1 MKTKMKKRLA
11 IAVLLMLAVGAA
23 AQTYNA
29 GGAREDI
36 RRNPF
41 LAGSNYTSYDNAY
54 PSFDHTMT
62 PAPEGYTPYYIS
74 TYVRHGSRWLI
85 SPKDYT
91 RPILYLEM
99 ADREGRLTKQGKQLL
114 SELHELLRL
123 SPNDKLG
130 VLTDVGF
137 EQHNGI
143 ANRMCDRFPEVFD
156 KKARVHARS
165 SHVPRCVKS
174 MAEEVEVIERRAR
187 IMVIQE
193 SGRPEWQEALAHTSL
208 QPEIREAQEPRKQL
222 IKEFDKQYIHP
233 ERFIKTLM
241 TKEKSKGGKNKK
253 AKTLPSEETEVSS
266 EAERDFMW
274 WVFELA
280 TNMQSHHFDIDL
292 LKYFTNDE
300 LYDLWKNKNIGWY
313 LKDGPA
319 PQTGSI
325 AQWRQKWILED
336 ILHAADTL
344 VDDRKF
350 HGATLRFGHESC
362 LMPLVSLME
371 VGTLNAAVENLDTL
385 DHVWRN
391 YEIYPMAGNI
401 QLVFYRS
408 DKDEEILVKAL
419 LNEREMPLPGTP
431 VTGPYY
437 RWSEI
442 RTYWKQKLD
451 EH

>member
-1 MKTKMKKRLA
+1 MTNSCKYFVLFG
-11 IAVLLMLAVGAA
+11 LLMLAVGTT

-29 GGAREDI
+29 NGAREDI

-41 LAGSNYTSYDNAY
+41 LAGSNYTSYDKAY

-62 PAPEGYTPYYIS
+62 PAPEGYTPFYIS

-91 RPILYLEM
+91 RPILFLEN
-99 ADREGRLTKQGKQLL
+99 ANKEKRLTRQGKQLL
-114 SELHELLRL
+114 NDLHQLLQL
-123 SPNDKLG
+123 APNDKLG

-143 ANRMCDRFPEVFD
+143 ATRMCDRFPEIFD
-156 KKARVHARS
+156 KKAQVHARS
-165 SHVPRCVKS
+165 SHVARCVKS

-193 SGRPEWQEALAHTSL
+193 SGRPDWQETLAHTSL
-208 QPEIREAQEPRKQL
+208 QPEIREAQEPRKAL
-222 IKEFDKQYIHP
+222 ILEFDKQYIHP
-233 ERFIKTLM
+233 ERLM
-241 TKEKSKGGKNKK
+241 KALFKK
-253 AKTLPSEETEVSS
+253 PGEEDID
-266 EAERDFMW
+266 AQRDFMRD
-274 WVFELA
+274 VFELA

-313 LKDGPA
+313 MKDGPA

-336 ILHAADTL
+336 ILIAADTL
-344 VDDRKF
+344 VDNRKF
-350 HGATLRFGHESC
+350 HGASLRFGHESC

-401 QLVFYRS
+401 QLVFYRAGKG
-408 DKDEEILVKAL
+408 DDILVKAL

-437 RWSEI
+437 RWEEI
-442 RTYWKQKLD
+442 RNYWKQKLD

>member
-1 MKTKMKKRLA
+1 MTNSCKYFVLFG
-11 IAVLLMLAVGAA
+11 LLMLAVGTT

-29 GGAREDI
+29 NGAREDI

-41 LAGSNYTSYDNAY
+41 LAGSNYTSYDKAY

-62 PAPEGYTPYYIS
+62 PAPEGYTPFYIS

-91 RPILYLEM
+91 RPILFLEN
-99 ADREGRLTKQGKQLL
+99 ANKEKRLTKQGKQLL
-114 SELHELLRL
+114 NELRQLLQL
-123 SPNDKLG
+123 APNDKLG

-143 ANRMCDRFPEVFD
+143 ATRMCDRFPEIFD
-156 KKARVHARS
+156 KKAQVHARS
-165 SHVPRCVKS
+165 SHVARCVKS

-193 SGRPEWQEALAHTSL
+193 SGRPDWQETLAHTSL
-208 QPEIREAQEPRKQL
+208 QPEIREAQEPRKTL
-222 IKEFDKQYIHP
+222 ILEFDKQYIHP
-233 ERFIKTLM
+233 ERLM
-241 TKEKSKGGKNKK
+241 KALFKK
-253 AKTLPSEETEVSS
+253 PGEEDID
-266 EAERDFMW
+266 AQRDFMRD
-274 WVFELA
+274 VFELA

-300 LYDLWKNKNIGWY
+300 LYNLWKNKNIGWY
-313 LKDGPA
+313 MKDGPA

-336 ILHAADTL
+336 ILIAADTL
-344 VDDRKF
+344 VDNRKF
-350 HGATLRFGHESC
+350 HGASLRFGHESC

-401 QLVFYRS
+401 QLVFYRAGKG
-408 DKDEEILVKAL
+408 DDILVKAL

-437 RWSEI
+437 RWEEI
-442 RTYWKQKLD
+442 RNYWKQKLD